1 MEEAASRLS
10 EHSGGKQLDSDN
22 WTRLAQA
29 LTEVACCLFSSF
41 TQSHRQPIG
50 STMQLGTTSWKAGVE
65 TGDNLR
71 NLADSSRMLT

>member
-29 LTEVACCLFSSF
+29 LTEVACCLLSSF

-50 STMQLGTTSWKAGVE
+50 STTQPGTTSQQAEKLEWRPV
-65 TGDNLR
+65 TV
-71 NLADSSRMLT
+71 